1 MGKFPIHFPIP
12 TWFASVSLFSTAL
25 LFGAVGAADA
35 QVRSFAPLNRYVVG
49 GAVAEIIDASPDGNT
64 LVFTNSSDQQIG
76 FVDITD
82 PANPQPL
89 GTVEVAGEPTSVAIT
104 PDGKYAIAT
113 VLFLIN
119 EDAGQTIADQQ
130 PGTLVFI
137 DLATRKV
144 TGQVQLLGIG
154 PDSADISPDG
164 SKVIVA
170 IEDEEDTDNLPGS
183 RPGSINFVTIDY
195 DNPSESTVTAVD
207 IDLAGIEGVNYVEDP
222 QPEFVKFSPDGS
234 TAAVT
239 IQENNAIA
247 LIDVASEQIIR
258 IFSAGTSSQFADRTE
273 DGEISL
279 TEEFKGRREPDAI
292 AFTPD
297 GQHLVTVNEGDTELE
312 SFGDNIGSGGRSWT
326 IFDLE
331 GNVVYDSGSSVEELA
346 VTRGQ
351 YPDDRSEDRGIE
363 MEGGTVAEFGEQPIA
378 FVASERGSF
387 VVAYDIS
394 DIEKPE
400 LISFLPTGLAPEG
413 VLAIP
418 ERNLLLT
425 SNEED
430 GTIDFFQASTEPA
443 DRAYNPT
450 APQITSTGADL
461 PFSAISGLYQVLNDP
476 NAFYAVPDSA
486 VSPSRI
492 YRIEME
498 GSSATVVSA
507 LPLTKNGESVRYDLE
522 GIALQPS
529 GDFWVVSEGDD
540 REGQEAPNLL
550 SHVNSR
556 GEVQQEIPLPEAAS
570 GAITRFGF
578 EGVATNA
585 EGTKV
590 YVAIQREFE
599 GDPENTV
606 RIAEYDLENQ
616 TWNYYFYPLD
626 TDNVED
632 SWVGL
637 SEIARDTDGSFLIV
651 ERDNQGGENGAA
663 NARIKRIYR
672 VSLANAEPGA
682 TLEKTLVLDLLSD
695 YRWIEEKIE
704 SLAVTNQGYW
714 FASDN
719 DGGINYTRLL
729 FVPRQ

>member
-1 MGKFPIHFPIP
+1 MGKFQIHFSVPSL
-12 TWFASVSLFSTAL
+12 FAFVSLLSTAL
-25 LFGAVGAADA
+25 LFGNARVANA
-35 QVRSFAPLNRYVVG
+35 QIRSFAPLSRYVVG

-64 LVFTNSSDQQIG
+64 LVFTNSDDQQIG
-76 FVDITD
+76 FIDITD
-82 PANPQPL
+82 PANPQSL
-89 GTVEVAGEPTSVAIT
+89 GTVKVAGEPTSVAVT
-104 PDGKYAIAT
+104 PDGRYAIAA
-113 VLFLIN
+113 VLSLID
-119 EDAGQTIADQQ
+119 EEAGQTIADQQ

-137 DLATRKV
+137 DLETREV
-144 TGQVQLLGIG
+144 AGQVKLLGIG
-154 PDSADISPDG
+154 PDSVDISPDG
-164 SKVIVA
+164 RKVIVA

-183 RPGSINFVTIDY
+183 RPGLINFVTINDN
-195 DNPSESTVTAVD
+195 NPSESTVTAVD
-207 IDLAGIEGVNYVEDP
+207 IALAGIEGVNYVEDP

-247 LIDVASEQIIR
+247 LIDVASEKVVR
-258 IFSAGTSSQFADRTE
+258 IFSAGTSIHLADLTE
-273 DGEISL
+273 DGETSL
-279 TEEFKGRREPDAI
+279 TEEFTGRREPDAI
-292 AFTPD
+292 AFTSD
-297 GQHLVTVNEGDTELE
+297 GQYLVTVNEGDTELE
-312 SFGDNIGSGGRSWT
+312 SFGDNIASGGRGWT
-326 IFDLE
+326 VFDLE

-351 YPDDRSEDRGIE
+351 YPDARSEDRGIE
-363 MEGGTVAEFGEQPIA
+363 MEGGTVAKFGEQPIA

-387 VVAYDIS
+387 VVAYDIRNVA
-394 DIEKPE
+394 KPE

-443 DRAYNPT
+443 DSAYRPT
-450 APQITSTGADL
+450 APLITSTGTNL
-461 PFSAISGLYQVLNDP
+461 PFSAISGLYQVPNTP

-507 LPLTKNGESVRYDLE
+507 LPITKKGEPVSYDLE
-522 GIALQPS
+522 GITVQPS
-529 GDFWVVSEGDD
+529 GGFWVVSEGDD

-550 SHVNSR
+550 SYVSST
-556 GEVQQEIPLPEAAS
+556 GEVQQEIPLPKAAA

-585 EGTKV
+585 DGTKI

-599 GDPENTV
+599 GDPENMV
-606 RIAEYDLENQ
+606 RIAEYDLANQ

-626 TDNVED
+626 TDNAEG

-651 ERDNQGGENGAA
+651 ERDNQGGVNGAA

-672 VSLANAEPGA
+672 VSLANVEPGA
-682 TLEKTLVLDLLSD
+682 TLEKTLVLDLLLD
-695 YRWIEEKIE
+695 YRWIEEKLE

-714 FASDN
+714 LASDN

-729 FVPRQ
+729 FVPEQ

>member
-1 MGKFPIHFPIP
+1 MVKFPIHSLIS
-12 TWFASVSLFSTAL
+12 ASLVSTVL
-25 LFGAVGAADA
+25 LSSAGVAQA
-35 QVRSFAPLNRYVVG
+35 QVRSFVPLNRYVVG

-64 LVFTNSSDQQIG
+64 LVFTNSGDQQIG
-76 FVDITD
+76 FIDITD

-89 GTVEVAGEPTSVAIT
+89 GTVEVAGEPTSVAVT
-104 PDGKYAIAT
+104 PDGQYAIAA
-113 VLFLIN
+113 VLSLID
-119 EDAGQTIADQQ
+119 EEAGQTIANQQ
-130 PGTLVFI
+130 PGSLVFI
-137 DLATRKV
+137 DLETREIV
-144 TGQVQLLGIG
+144 GQVQLLGIG
-154 PDSADISPDG
+154 PDSVDISPDG
-164 SKVIVA
+164 SKIIVA

-183 RPGSINFVTIDY
+183 RPGSINLVTIND
-195 DNPSESTVTAVD
+195 DNPSESTVSAVE
-207 IDLAGIEGVNYVEDP
+207 IDLSGVEGVNYVEDP

-247 LIDVASEQIIR
+247 LLDVASEEIIR
-258 IFSAGTSSQFADRTE
+258 IFSAGTSSHLADLTE
-273 DGEISL
+273 NGDVSL
-279 TEEFKGRREPDAI
+279 TEEFEGRREPDAI

-297 GQHLVTVNEGDTELE
+297 GQHLVTANEGDTDLE
-312 SFGDNIGSGGRSWT
+312 SFGDNIWSGGRGWT

-363 MEGGTVAEFGEQPIA
+363 MEGAAVAQFGEQAIA
-378 FVASERGSF
+378 LVASERGSF

-394 DIEKPE
+394 NVEAPE
-400 LISFLPTGLAPEG
+400 MIGFLPTGLAPEG

-425 SNEED
+425 SNEDD
-430 GTIDFFQASTEPA
+430 GTIDFFEASTDPA
-443 DRAYNPT
+443 ASAYSPT
-450 APQITSTGADL
+450 APLILSPSADL
-461 PFSAISGLYQVLNDP
+461 PFSAISGLHQVRYNP
-476 NAFYAVPDSA
+476 NALYAVPDNA

-498 GSSATVVSA
+498 GSVATVASVLPITKEGEPVS
-507 LPLTKNGESVRYDLE
+507 YDLE
-522 GIALQPS
+522 GITLHPP
-529 GDFWVVSEGDD
+529 GGFWVVSEGDD

-550 SHVNSR
+550 SYVNGM
-556 GEVQQEIPLPEAAS
+556 GEVQQEIPLPEEAA

-590 YVAIQREFE
+590 YIAVQREFE
-599 GDPENTV
+599 GDPANTV

-626 TDNVED
+626 TDNVEE

-637 SEIARDTDGSFLIV
+637 SEIARDTDGSFLVI
-651 ERDNQGGENGAA
+651 ERDNQGGVNGSA

-672 VSLANAEPGA
+672 VSFADAEPGA

-695 YRWIEEKIE
+695 YDWIEEKIE
-704 SLAVTNQGYW
+704 SLAVTEQGYW

-719 DGGINYTRLL
+719 DGGINYTRML

>member
-1 MGKFPIHFPIP
+1 MVKFSIHALIS
-12 TWFASVSLFSTAL
+12 ASLVSTVL
-25 LFGAVGAADA
+25 LGSAGVA
-35 QVRSFAPLNRYVVG
+35 QAQIRSFVPLNRYVVG

-64 LVFTNSSDQQIG
+64 LVFTNSGDQQVG

-82 PANPQPL
+82 PTNPQPL
-89 GTVEVAGEPTSVAIT
+89 GIIEVAGEPTSVAVT
-104 PDGKYAIAT
+104 PDGKYAIAA
-113 VLFLIN
+113 VLSLID

-130 PGTLVFI
+130 PGNLVFI
-137 DLATRKV
+137 DLMTREIV
-144 TGQVQLLGIG
+144 GQVQLLGIG
-154 PDSADISPDG
+154 PDSIDISPDG

-170 IEDEEDTDNLPGS
+170 LEDEEDTDNLPGS
-183 RPGSINFVTIDY
+183 RPGSINFVTINY
-195 DNPSESTVTAVD
+195 DNPSESTVSAVE
-207 IDLAGIEGVNYVEDP
+207 IDLSGVEGVNYIEDP
-222 QPEFVKFSPDGS
+222 QPEYVKFSPDGS

-247 LIDVASEQIIR
+247 LIDVASEEITR
-258 IFSAGTSSQFADRTE
+258 IFSTGNSIHLADLTE
-273 DGEISL
+273 DGEITV
-279 TEEFKGRREPDAI
+279 TEEFEGRREPDAI

-297 GQHLVTVNEGDTELE
+297 GQYLLTVNEGDTELE
-312 SFGDNIGSGGRSWT
+312 SFGDNIWSGGRGWT

-351 YPDDRSEDRGIE
+351 YPDDRSEDRGLE
-363 MEGGTVAEFGEQPIA
+363 MEGGTMADFDGQPIA

-394 DIEKPE
+394 NVEEPE
-400 LISFLPTGLAPEG
+400 LLSFLPTGLAPEG

-418 ERNLLLT
+418 QRNLLLT
-425 SNEED
+425 SNEDD
-430 GTIDFFQASTEPA
+430 GTIDFFQASTDPAASAYSPTEPL
-443 DRAYNPT
+443 
-450 APQITSTGADL
+450 ITSTGLGL
-461 PFSAISGLYQVLNDP
+461 PFSAISGLHQVRYNP
-476 NAFYAVPDSA
+476 NALYAVPDNA

-498 GSSATVVSA
+498 NSVATVVSA
-507 LPLTKNGESVRYDLE
+507 LPITKDGEPVSYDLE
-522 GIALQPS
+522 GVTLHPP
-529 GDFWVVSEGDD
+529 GGFWVVSEGDD

-550 SHVNSR
+550 SYVNGM
-556 GEVQQEIPLPEAAS
+556 GEVQQEIPLPEAAA
-570 GAITRFGF
+570 GTITRFGF

-626 TDNVED
+626 TDNVEE

-651 ERDNQGGENGAA
+651 ERDNQGGENGSA

-672 VSLANAEPGA
+672 VSLADAEPGA

-695 YRWIEEKIE
+695 YDWIEEKIE
-704 SLAVTNQGYW
+704 SLAVTEQGYW
-714 FASDN
+714 LASDN
-719 DGGINYTRLL
+719 DGGINYTRML
-729 FVPRQ
+729 FVPRP

>member
-1 MGKFPIHFPIP
+1 MVRFPIHSLIS
-12 TWFASVSLFSTAL
+12 ASLISTMLWSSA
-25 LFGAVGAADA
+25 GVA
-35 QVRSFAPLNRYVVG
+35 QAQIRSFVPVNRYVVG

-64 LVFTNSSDQQIG
+64 LVFTNSGDQQIG

-82 PANPQPL
+82 PTNPQPL
-89 GTVEVAGEPTSVAIT
+89 GTVEVEGEPTSVAIT
-104 PDGKYAIAT
+104 PDGRYAIAA
-113 VLFLIN
+113 VLSLID
-119 EDAGQTIADQQ
+119 EEAGQTIADQQ

-137 DLATRKV
+137 DLATREIV
-144 TGQVQLLGIG
+144 GQVQLLGIG
-154 PDSADISPDG
+154 PDSVDISPDG

-170 IEDEEDTDNLPGS
+170 IEDEEDTENLPGS
-183 RPGSINFVTIDY
+183 RPGSINFVTINY
-195 DNPSESTVTAVD
+195 DNPSESTVSAVA
-207 IDLAGIEGVNYVEDP
+207 INLSGVEGVNYVEDP

-247 LIDVASEQIIR
+247 LINVASEEIIR
-258 IFSAGTSSQFADRTE
+258 IFSAGTSSHLADLTE
-273 DGEISL
+273 DGDISL
-279 TEEFKGRREPDAI
+279 TEEFEGRREPDAI

-297 GQHLVTVNEGDTELE
+297 GQYLITANEGDTDLE
-312 SFGDNIGSGGRSWT
+312 SFGDNIYSGGRSWT

-346 VTRGQ
+346 ITRGQ
-351 YPDDRSEDRGIE
+351 YPDDRSENRGIE
-363 MEGGTVAEFGEQPIA
+363 MEGGTVAEFGEQAIA

-394 DIEKPE
+394 NVEEPE
-400 LISFLPTGLAPEG
+400 LLSFLPTGLAPEG

-418 ERNLLLT
+418 QRNLLLT
-425 SNEED
+425 SNEDD
-430 GTIDFFQASTEPA
+430 GTIDFFEASTEPTES
-443 DRAYNPT
+443 AYSPT
-450 APQITSTGADL
+450 EPMIISTGVNL
-461 PFSAISGLYQVLNDP
+461 PFSAISGLHQVRNNSNML
-476 NAFYAVPDSA
+476 YAVPDNA

-492 YRIEME
+492 YRIRLD
-498 GSSATVVSA
+498 GAIATVISA
-507 LPLTKNGESVRYDLE
+507 LPITKEGEPVSYDLE
-522 GIALQPS
+522 GITLHPP
-529 GDFWVVSEGDD
+529 GGFWVVSEGDN

-550 SHVNSR
+550 SYVNGM
-556 GEVQQEIPLPEAAS
+556 GEVQQEIPLPEAEA
-570 GAITRFGF
+570 GVITRFGF

-606 RIAEYDLENQ
+606 RIAEYDLETQ

-626 TDNVED
+626 TDNVEE

-637 SEIARDTDGSFLIV
+637 SEIARDTDGSFLII
-651 ERDNQGGENGAA
+651 ERDNQGGVNGSA

-672 VSLANAEPGA
+672 ISLADAEPGSI
-682 TLEKTLVLDLLSD
+682 LEKSLVMDLLSD
-695 YRWIEEKIE
+695 YDWIEEKIE
-704 SLAVTNQGYW
+704 SLAVTDQGYW

-719 DGGINYTRLL
+719 DSGINYTRML

>member
-1 MGKFPIHFPIP
+1 MVKFSIHSLIS
-12 TWFASVSLFSTAL
+12 ASLVSTVL
-25 LFGAVGAADA
+25 LGSAGVAHA
-35 QVRSFAPLNRYVVG
+35 QIRSFVPLNRYVVG

-64 LVFTNSSDQQIG
+64 LIFTNSGDQQVG

-82 PANPQPL
+82 PTDPQPL
-89 GTVEVAGEPTSVAIT
+89 GTVEVAGEPTSVAVT
-104 PDGKYAIAT
+104 PDGKYAIAA
-113 VLFLIN
+113 VLSLID

-130 PGTLVFI
+130 PGNLVFI
-137 DLATRKV
+137 DLATREIV
-144 TGQVQLLGIG
+144 GQVQLLGIG
-154 PDSADISPDG
+154 PDSVDISPDG

-183 RPGSINFVTIDY
+183 RPGSINFVTINY
-195 DNPSESTVTAVD
+195 DNLSESTVSAVE
-207 IDLAGIEGVNYVEDP
+207 IDLSGVEGVNYVEDP

-247 LIDVASEQIIR
+247 LIDVASEEIIR
-258 IFSAGTSSQFADRTE
+258 IFSAGNSIHLADLTE
-273 DGEISL
+273 DGEIVIA
-279 TEEFKGRREPDAI
+279 EEFEGRREPDAI

-297 GQHLVTVNEGDTELE
+297 GQHLITANEGDTDLE
-312 SFGDNIGSGGRSWT
+312 SFGDNIYSGGRGWT

-331 GNVVYDSGSSVEELA
+331 GNVVYDSGSSVEDLA
-346 VTRGQ
+346 VARGQ
-351 YPDDRSEDRGIE
+351 YPDARSEDRGIE
-363 MEGGTVAEFGEQPIA
+363 IEGGTVAEFGNQPIA

-394 DIEKPE
+394 NPEIPE

-413 VLAIP
+413 VLAVP
-418 ERNLLLT
+418 QRNLLLT
-425 SNEED
+425 SNEDD
-430 GTIDFFQASTEPA
+430 GTIDFFQAST
-443 DRAYNPT
+443 DPT
-450 APQITSTGADL
+450 ASAYSPTEPLIVSAGANL
-461 PFSAISGLYQVLNDP
+461 PFSAISGLHQVRYNP
-476 NAFYAVPDSA
+476 NALYAVPDNA

-498 GSSATVVSA
+498 DSVATVVSA
-507 LPLTKNGESVRYDLE
+507 LPITKDGEPVSYDLE
-522 GIALQPS
+522 GVTLHPP
-529 GDFWVVSEGDD
+529 GGFWVVSEGDD

-550 SHVNSR
+550 SYVNGM
-556 GEVQQEIPLPEAAS
+556 GEVQQEIPLPEEA

-599 GDPENTV
+599 GDSENTV
-606 RIAEYDLENQ
+606 RIAGYDLENQ

-651 ERDNQGGENGAA
+651 ERDNQGGENGSA

-672 VSLANAEPGA
+672 ISLADAEPGS

-695 YRWIEEKIE
+695 YDWIEEKIE
-704 SLAVTNQGYW
+704 SLAVTEQGYW